1 VTDSQDK
8 ADFTQP
14 ANLKDAV
21 ELTAKLV
28 AGLAIVC
35 YAFGLIST
43 NLYLAKFGITDFSV
57 LRPKCIVTGGW
68 VLSVILISSA
78 PFLITLYRQPPSL
91 TKPNYQRVFIHIGR
105 YLVASIIPWIV
116 LVSFVY
122 WTSQPFDLD
131 RDYLSTASRH
141 DWSQASVIS
150 FLFMIFGL
158 ILGGSAKSTVYAIR
172 SKFIGPLLIV
182 RAAALLIS
190 MLAIVSLFVYVI
202 FPGLPSSLAGGEI
215 EKVTL
220 LTNEAHLSALQELGI
235 MFNSSKKCPHLSDV
249 VGLVYETDHNI
260 LIQRFKLPPTLLDR
274 SLVDAIVRSNDF
286 KCDGP

>member
-43 NLYLAKFGITDFSV
+43 NLYLAQFGITDFSV
-57 LRPKCIVTGGW
+57 LRPKCIVTGSW

-78 PFLITLYRQPPSL
+78 PFMITWYKKPPSL
-91 TKPNYQRVFIHIGR
+91 TKRPYQRVFIYIGR
-105 YLVASIIPWIV
+105 YLVASIIPWII

-122 WTSQPFDLD
+122 WTSQPFDAY
-131 RDYLSTASRH
+131 RDHVWTPSRH
-141 DWSQASVIS
+141 DWSQALFNSLI
-150 FLFMIFGL
+150 FMIFGL
-158 ILGGSAKSTVYAIR
+158 ILGGSGKSTVYAIR

-182 RAAALLIS
+182 RAALLLIS
-190 MLAIVSLFVYVI
+190 TLSIVGWFDVVI
-202 FPGLPSSLAGGEI
+202 FPGVSVAFAGGQI
-215 EKVTL
+215 EKVML
-220 LTNEAHLSALQELGI
+220 LTNEAHRSALEELGI
-235 MFNSSKKCPHLSDV
+235 PFNSSKKCPHLTEV

-260 LIQRFKLPPTLLDR
+260 LIQRLELPPTLLDR
-274 SLVDAIVRSNDF
+274 SLIDAVVRSDDLDCNR
-286 KCDGP
+286 